1 MIVSSIEGRV
11 RFKDENI
18 KDRETVKNIKK
29 SLKELDGIESIRVN
43 DIIGSLLIKYD
54 SGKINIIDI
63 VEQLREY
70 IDTSKDTSR
79 EDSSRN
85 NGINEKIERFKDG
98 LKIKRYT

>member
-18 KDRETVKNIKK
+18 KDFVTVKKIKE

-54 SGKINIIDI
+54 SEKINIIDI
-63 VEQLREY
+63 VEPLREY

-79 EDSSRN
+79 EDSSSN
-85 NGINEKIERFKDG
+85 SSINEKIEKFKDG

>member
-18 KDRETVKNIKK
+18 KDFETVKKIKE

-63 VEQLREY
+63 VEPLREY

-79 EDSSRN
+79 EDSSSN
-85 NGINEKIERFKDG
+85 SGINEKIEKFKDG

>member
-54 SGKINIIDI
+54 SGKTNIIDI

-79 EDSSRN
+79 GDSSSN
-85 NGINEKIERFKDG
+85 SSINEKIEKFKDG

>member
-18 KDRETVKNIKK
+18 KDFETVKKIKE

-63 VEQLREY
+63 VEPLREY

-79 EDSSRN
+79 EDSSSN
-85 NGINEKIERFKDG
+85 SSINEKIEKFKDG